1 MINYAGFL
9 DGCHMSKK
17 ITKELI
23 KEFQE
28 TVCPKCNGY
37 VFCGGECMCVH
48 FEKFIESKTKK

>member
-1 MINYAGFL
+1 MEA
-9 DGCHMSKK
+9 K

-37 VFCGGECMCVH
+37 AFCGGECMCVH